1 MISAIRYTVKGD
13 PLLARHFPNDPFAR
27 GSGFMWIPN
36 RVHHDVNLGPCCV
49 CGRRIRV
56 LINTEEKV
64 HHVASDSISG
74 YNARY
79 TKDVRR
85 SRGGMCLLGL
95 GIESPE
101 RFTPGRSFLCNTS
114 VVGIFATWPWP
125 TVKGPGQVNVDPTSL
140 FVSQCGCIVLAF
152 I

>member
-1 MISAIRYTVKGD
+1 MTHSPEGRGLCGFRIASIMMSTWDLAASVVDGSVCSSIQKRKFIMSQATRYPAIMLV
-13 PLLARHFPNDPFAR
+13 
-27 GSGFMWIPN
+27 
-36 RVHHDVNLGPCCV
+36 
-49 CGRRIRV
+49 
-56 LINTEEKV
+56 
-64 HHVASDSISG
+64 
-74 YNARY
+74 RY